1 MRRRV
6 RRGPPLR
13 LAVLACTLAFPAPA
27 PAEPAPPSTAAAPS
41 LAAPPSQSLEKTAGG
56 VLEMAQRY
64 SEILRETLPLLDR
77 HPGPPAVAAALH
89 DARRAVAEID
99 RLSANAGIYQAAPRE
114 RERLQDLSAA
124 AHLRLALLETQGLE
138 FERARQEI
146 ARARSISDAVDRP
159 EFRTEWLALQSGKPG
174 SALLTRY
181 NLLTLREFE
190 AALGSEWSRARGVT
204 FEFRG
209 FTTQDL
215 ALVRLEPATPPTPG
229 TLDDR
234 LLLNGTALL
243 REALDKGKTDF
254 TVPLPSGVYR
264 LEGRRGGEVDR
275 GFVVPESTEV
285 DTVYVDR
292 ARFALRFD
300 PKMGADRPRLFLN
313 GLERTDFD
321 TLPYGVY
328 RLRADRDVYPT
339 APEIIRFVLGEGI
352 PDKTRTSWTLYVP
365 AKIPVV
371 LQLDRGPAGAR
382 RR

>member
-1 MRRRV
+1 MRHRIRRA
-6 RRGPPLR
+6 PL
-13 LAVLACTLAFPAPA
+13 LVLIAL
-27 PAEPAPPSTAAAPS
+27 AAAPS
-41 LAAPPSQSLEKTAGG
+41 LAVAPSLAAAPLESTEKTAGG

-64 SEILRETLPLLDR
+64 SEIIRETLPLLER
-77 HPGPPAVAAALH
+77 RPGPPAVAAALH

-124 AHLRLALLETQGLE
+124 AHLRLALLETHGLE

-146 ARARSISDAVDRP
+146 ARARTISAAVDRP
-159 EFRTEWLALQSGKPG
+159 EFRTEWLALQSGRSG

-190 AALGSEWSRARGVT
+190 SALVSDWSRARGVT

-215 ALVRLEPATPPTPG
+215 ALVQLEPAIPPTPG

-234 LLLNGTALL
+234 LLANGTSLL

-254 TVPLPSGVYR
+254 TVPLPPGVYR
-264 LEGRRGGEVDR
+264 LEGRRGGDVDR

-300 PKMGADRPRLFLN
+300 PKMGPDRPRLFLN

-328 RLRADRDVYPT
+328 RLRADRNLYPT

-365 AKIPVV
+365 AKIPAV
-371 LQLDRGPAGAR
+371 LTLDRGPAGAR